1 LWNPARNLDVG
12 VEVQY
17 TDLARSAFD
26 GGATTFT
33 PAGAAAHTFTIAST
47 NVVSAIVR
55 VQRNFYP

>member
-1 LWNPARNLDVG
+1 
-12 VEVQY
+12 VQY